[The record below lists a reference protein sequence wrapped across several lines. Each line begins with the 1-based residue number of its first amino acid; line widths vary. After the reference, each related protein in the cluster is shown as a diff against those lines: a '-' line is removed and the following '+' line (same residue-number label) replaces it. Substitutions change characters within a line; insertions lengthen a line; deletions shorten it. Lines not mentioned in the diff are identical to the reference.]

1 VLTLEEPTPA
11 ELVREETVQETP
23 QEVPSL
29 KEPAPMEPVRE
40 EMELEE
46 PAPVK
51 LVREEMAQETLQEVS
66 VLEEQVPAE
75 PVRDESGTVVIHDVS
90 AHAETVAVNAPLGG
104 DDAHSEVV
112 EPRPGGTVDGEASA
126 PLTPGDICLDL
137 VEHSVGPNLFG
148 GPASGE
154 AVQAFESLSVVD
166 PRVTELG
173 LSGYPG

>member
-1 VLTLEEPTPA
+1 
-11 ELVREETVQETP
+11 
-23 QEVPSL
+23 
-29 KEPAPMEPVRE
+29 
-40 EMELEE
+40 
-46 PAPVK
+46 
-51 LVREEMAQETLQEVS
+51 

-75 PVRDESGTVVIHDVS
+75 PVRDESAAVVIHDVS
-90 AHAETVAVNAPLGG
+90 AQAETMAVNAPLGG

-137 VEHSVGPNLFG
+137 VEHSAGPNLFG

-173 LSGYPG
+173 CQVTLVEQGAGVFMGCDHRQAAAMDDGHGWPRHPAPNLG